1 MPTHDPTH
9 LDERLVHIAMV
20 HLLPT
25 TLDYHDNNQQY
36 EPTSWIESCDALG
49 EWEDREGC
57 STDYLME
64 MDDYRSQF
72 AEMDYGSVARYTA
85 AAMRL
90 IREMGYDRAALAAY
104 DRYSDYLADGGWTV

>member
-1 MPTHDPTH
+1 MAHTHDPIR
-9 LDERLVHIAMV
+9 LDERLVHMAMV

-25 TLDYHDNNQQY
+25 TVQYHDDNQ
-36 EPTSWIESCDALG
+36 EWETSTWAESCDALG

-57 STDYLME
+57 STDYLTE
-64 MDDYRSQF
+64 LEVPEFVELGRK
-72 AEMDYGSVARYTA
+72 ALARYTA

-90 IREMGYDRAALAAY
+90 IRDMGYDRAVLAAY